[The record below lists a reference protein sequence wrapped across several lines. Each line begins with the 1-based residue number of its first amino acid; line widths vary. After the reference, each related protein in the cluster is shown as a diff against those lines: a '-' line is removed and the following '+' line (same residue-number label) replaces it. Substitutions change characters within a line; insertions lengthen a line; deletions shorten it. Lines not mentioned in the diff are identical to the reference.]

1 MKKKILLFIAIFS
14 VGIIV
19 TYPAFAPSHA
29 LDSYC
34 TIYNGYKDTANW
46 FLQNGRVFSALLMY
60 FYNLVKLPVDSMNF
74 VTLFFFNLFLALA
87 ITNLFLVFDDR
98 KENKIVQGIILVCTF
113 MLFYGPLVTE
123 ILFLNEA
130 MIFALGILLVTLSA
144 YKLYLGGV
152 KNYIISLILMIFGVT
167 CYQGIACY
175 FFVILLLFLMKN
187 RIVSKEELVSLLK
200 KIGIGILIYGISA
213 LISFGIVQA
222 VSNIFSD
229 EIPKLG
235 NFNMVNNFVKIF
247 TDLLPSSLFTLFG
260 FINVKYYY
268 LLCIL
273 LLVVFVYLFVK
284 NDHKGIRILLFIG
297 LLVALIIV
305 PFAPNLIMSESSNYI
320 AARMTLTLGIIPS
333 VLALYTFFNYDF
345 NIKLKYVIGGI
356 VLIFMMLSVYSIHQN
371 TMISFRR
378 YKEDVKY
385 INSIV
390 ERINWYEAENNNKVK
405 TIYYAPDTS
414 VNYYYS
420 FGNANG
426 ANIRLLAVD
435 WALDCAFPVYTYE
448 KYEFKKMSDEDY
460 KKYFKGKN
468 YDEFSK
474 EQLVFNGDSLY
485 LLLY

>member
-1 MKKKILLFIAIFS
+1 MF
-14 VGIIV
+14 
-19 TYPAFAPSHA
+19 
-29 LDSYC
+29 
-34 TIYNGYKDTANW
+34 
-46 FLQNGRVFSALLMY
+46 
-60 FYNLVKLPVDSMNF
+60 
-74 VTLFFFNLFLALA
+74 
-87 ITNLFLVFDDR
+87 
-98 KENKIVQGIILVCTF
+98 
-113 MLFYGPLVTE
+113 
-123 ILFLNEA
+123 
-130 MIFALGILLVTLSA
+130 
-144 YKLYLGGV
+144 
-152 KNYIISLILMIFGVT
+152 
-167 CYQGIACY
+167 
-175 FFVILLLFLMKN
+175 
-187 RIVSKEELVSLLK
+187 
-200 KIGIGILIYGISA
+200 
-213 LISFGIVQA
+213 
-222 VSNIFSD
+222 
-229 EIPKLG
+229 
-235 NFNMVNNFVKIF
+235 
-247 TDLLPSSLFTLFG
+247 
-260 FINVKYYY
+260 
-268 LLCIL
+268 
-273 LLVVFVYLFVK
+273 
-284 NDHKGIRILLFIG
+284 
-297 LLVALIIV
+297 IV